1 MRANGTPEAARCNH
15 RLSNICSAPARSRVS
30 YLPNAPRVSS
40 LICCRTF
47 FTAAFLLG
55 VGVIFSVLGLSF
67 VFTLGLSEALPF
79 LIIGGIGAWTASDA
93 CHTAGAG
100 RG

>member
-1 MRANGTPEAARCNH
+1 MRAIARSRIQRQRSALH
-15 RLSNICSAPARSRVS
+15 CSRISARAPVAPTHAFASRSRVS
-30 YLPNAPRVSS
+30 PSTR
-40 LICCRTF
+40 CRTF

-67 VFTLGLSEALPF
+67 LFTLGLSEALPF
-79 LIIGGIGAWTASDA
+79 LIIGGIGAWIALPT
-93 CHTAGAG
+93 AG